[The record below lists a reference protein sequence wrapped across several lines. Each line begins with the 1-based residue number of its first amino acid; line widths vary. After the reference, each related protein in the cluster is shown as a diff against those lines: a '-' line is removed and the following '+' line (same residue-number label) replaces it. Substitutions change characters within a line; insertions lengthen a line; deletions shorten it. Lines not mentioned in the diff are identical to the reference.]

1 MVEGGASL
9 NWSLVS
15 QGLVDEIYV
24 YMGPIFIGG
33 ERAPT
38 LLDGEGYRNDFPP
51 LRLAAVERLDEGVLL
66 KWTLAG
72 EPP

>member
-15 QGLVDEIYV
+15 QGLVDEIHV
-24 YMGPIFIGG
+24 YMGPMLIGG

-38 LLDGEGYRNDFPP
+38 LLDGEGCRKDFPT

-72 EPP
+72 EAP